1 MGATAENHADEA
13 RILSIQSEECAKRL
27 QALKSD
33 VVTPTST
40 NANPVITRMSIDT
53 TASVR
58 SITQS
63 ILSLYGHESLY
74 EKPSEA
80 QGEVLGS
87 GNMQTD
93 QARVSRIIEDHIR
106 KTAVVDEDEPFS
118 ELILPYTF
126 KHGPEPR
133 KPGTTSNG
141 KAVGAL
147 RAERFNHLV
156 GTELGIPTEFSG
168 ASSDQHQYVAER
180 NGSFFSLKMGDGV
193 PGTECSSLTLFSAVR
208 NYETGRDGVHHDLC
222 IYFAHR
228 LCYFQLDERPVMILD
243 SLVRQLPLHNVFRLR
258 RLLVPVPWGFVK
270 MMLDIARYNS
280 LYRQFYYRETIAVM
294 LQTVNE
300 DYVARSYELCLNHQI
315 KKSRSLLNRD
325 QKPLAL
331 YRTWGREGH
340 MTFSVIRKE
349 DTARTHLVFPKVHF
363 YFKNVQIIG
372 PEQPSRLVEKGVY
385 SASC

>member
-1 MGATAENHADEA
+1 MGGNAEDHADDA

-74 EKPSEA
+74 ETPSEA

-87 GNMQTD
+87 GSMQID

-106 KTAVVDEDEPFS
+106 KSAVVAEDEPS
-118 ELILPYTF
+118 SDLILPYTF
-126 KHGPEPR
+126 KHCPEPR
-133 KPGTTSNG
+133 KPGTASDG
-141 KAVGAL
+141 KAAGAL
-147 RAERFNHLV
+147 RLERYNHLV
-156 GTELGIPTEFSG
+156 GTELCIPTEFSG

-180 NGSFFSLKMGDGV
+180 NGFFFSRKTGEGV
-193 PGTECSSLTLFSAVR
+193 PGTERSSLILYSAVR
-208 NYETGRDGVHHDLC
+208 YYENGRDGVHHNLC
-222 IYFAHR
+222 IYHAHR
-228 LCYFQLDERPVMILD
+228 LRYFQLDERPMMILD
-243 SLVRQLPLHNVFRLR
+243 SLVRQLPLHNVFKWR

-270 MMLDIARYNS
+270 LMLDVMRYTSPIN
-280 LYRQFYYRETIAVM
+280 RQYYYREALAAM

-300 DYVARSYELCLNHQI
+300 DYVTSSCRLYLNGQI
-315 KKSRSLLNRD
+315 KKSKSVLNRNRN
-325 QKPLAL
+325 PLAL
-331 YRTWGREGH
+331 YQKWAREGH
-340 MTFSVIRKE
+340 MTFSVIQKQ
-349 DTARTHLVFPKVHF
+349 DTARK
-363 YFKNVQIIG
+363 
-372 PEQPSRLVEKGVY
+372 
-385 SASC
+385 